1 MTEWSEIVELEN
13 NVGIKS
19 FPSLSSY
26 KNAYAIDRLF
36 SEERSEIPPQNV
48 YPPCYY
54 EEEMFIR
61 RDYTIRFFEQFNSI
75 VSHLDEKITRKSRLR
90 V

>member
-36 SEERSEIPPQNV
+36 KEE
-48 YPPCYY
+48 
-54 EEEMFIR
+54 
-61 RDYTIRFFEQFNSI
+61 
-75 VSHLDEKITRKSRLR
+75 K
-90 V
+90 